1 MLKYVNNGSAEPKF
15 TISAKYLSKTGNISI
30 GSTGK
35 YKINS
40 GSLVVM
46 KLDISQFD
54 TRFKAVKTA
63 LKLKI
68 ESIDSSTQFKL
79 YLIDATRF
87 GKKNSLDI
95 STYDSELIDAIYYEG
110 KPNLYKAIDE
120 VLEFDLSKHFYNLLS
135 SSTKT
140 VYFALRS
147 TNRSFEIYDIAS
159 LFTQEAVI
167 DMQINQM
174 MGLEA
179 MYEYDQE
186 SVGFAGISS
195 INLANGK
202 LIHKI
207 EPIQTSN
214 EKHPAVFHAFFNR
227 DHLSDSKILGKYWH
241 FSGEYTID
249 LNESK
254 GTIQLTDPTQK
265 Y

>member
-15 TISAKYLSKTGNISI
+15 TISAKYLSTTGNISI

-110 KPNLYKAIDE
+110 KPN
-120 VLEFDLSKHFYNLLS
+120 F
-135 SSTKT
+135 
-140 VYFALRS
+140 
-147 TNRSFEIYDIAS
+147 
-159 LFTQEAVI
+159 
-167 DMQINQM
+167 
-174 MGLEA
+174 
-179 MYEYDQE
+179 
-186 SVGFAGISS
+186 
-195 INLANGK
+195 
-202 LIHKI
+202 
-207 EPIQTSN
+207 IQ
-214 EKHPAVFHAFFNR
+214 
-227 DHLSDSKILGKYWH
+227 SDR
-241 FSGEYTID
+241 
-249 LNESK
+249 
-254 GTIQLTDPTQK
+254 
-265 Y
+265 